1 MLKSLKRKLLAMMMT
16 MVSLVLLTVF
26 AALLAGTYSGQKAN
40 IDQTLARALGPG
52 FGMDMPKEPFG
63 RQVREERPMTSI
75 SLLVNGQ
82 GEVLFS
88 TADSVDISA
97 EDLAQATEAALTGPE
112 QGWLRELG
120 LFYMRRD
127 TVAGALSGG
136 QPSARS
142 APFEQRTSGS
152 PESGGLSAAL
162 EGCHEG
168 EALSQIAFV
177 SDHTLRQA
185 MRDLIGSS
193 LLVGCAALILL
204 FLISLF
210 LAGWALRPVERAWD
224 QQRRFVSDASHEL
237 KTPLTVILAN
247 LDILRRHEGDSIRAQ
262 RKWLDSSEA
271 EAQHMKQLVED
282 LLTLARLDE
291 AGHTAPLPAMCAVDL
306 TDAVLSSLLTFEPV
320 AFEQGLELDSSLEP
334 CICVNGDEARLKQLT
349 TILLDNA
356 CKYAGKGGRVT
367 VSLTASGDRAR
378 LSVSNTGDVIPPEQL
393 RHLFERFYRADPART
408 GGQSGYGLGLA
419 IASGIAQLHSGR
431 ITALSD
437 AEHGTVFSVTLPR
450 LEAAAAG
457 GQSA

>member
-63 RQVREERPMTSI
+63 RQVRDERIMTSI

-97 EDLAQATEAALTGPE
+97 EDLALATEAALTGPE

-127 TVAGALSGG
+127 TVADALNGG
-136 QPSARS
+136 QRS
-142 APFEQRTSGS
+142 APFEQRAPDS
-152 PESGGLSAAL
+152 PESGGLSATL
-162 EGCHEG
+162 EGRYEG

-224 QQRRFVSDASHEL
+224 QQRQFVSDASHEL

-291 AGHTAPLPAMCAVDL
+291 A
-306 TDAVLSSLLTFEPV
+306 
-320 AFEQGLELDSSLEP
+320 
-334 CICVNGDEARLKQLT
+334 RLRQLT

-356 CKYAGKGGRVT
+356 CKYAGKGGSVT
-367 VSLTASGDRAR
+367 VSLTASGDKAR

-450 LEAAAAG
+450 LEAAAKGENA
-457 GQSA
+457 

>member
-1 MLKSLKRKLLAMMMT
+1 MLKSLKRKLLAMMMA
-16 MVSLVLLTVF
+16 MVSVVLLIVF

-142 APFEQRTSGS
+142 APFEQRASGS
-152 PESGGLSAAL
+152 PASGGLSAAL

>member
-1 MLKSLKRKLLAMMMT
+1 MLKSLKRKLLAMMMA
-16 MVSLVLLTVF
+16 MVSVVLLIVF

-52 FGMDMPKEPFG
+52 FGIDMPKEPFG
-63 RQVREERPMTSI
+63 RQVRDERIMTSI

-97 EDLAQATEAALTGPE
+97 EDLALATEAALTGPE

-127 TVAGALSGG
+127 TVAGALSG

-142 APFEQRTSGS
+142 APFEQRAPVS

-185 MRDLIGSS
+185 MRDLISSS

-224 QQRRFVSDASHEL
+224 QQRQFVSDASHEL

-334 CICVNGDEARLKQLT
+334 GICVNGDEARLRQLT

-419 IASGIAQLHSGR
+419 IARGIAKLHSGR

-457 GQSA
+457 GKGA

>member
-63 RQVREERPMTSI
+63 RQVREERIMTSI

-97 EDLAQATEAALTGPE
+97 EDLALATEAALTGPE

-127 TVAGALSGG
+127 TVAGALNGG
-136 QPSARS
+136 QRS
-142 APFEQRTSGS
+142 APFEQRAPDS

-162 EGCHEG
+162 EGRYEG

-224 QQRRFVSDASHEL
+224 QQRQFVSDASHEL

-320 AFEQGLELDSSLEP
+320 AFEQGLRLDSSLEP
-334 CICVNGDEARLKQLT
+334 GICVNGDEARLRQLT

-356 CKYAGKGGRVT
+356 CKYAGKGGSVT
-367 VSLTASGDRAR
+367 VSLTASGDKAR

-393 RHLFERFYRADPART
+393 RHLFERFYRADPARP
-408 GGQSGYGLGLA
+408 GGQTGYGLGLA

-450 LEAAAAG
+450 LEAAAKG